1 MQISTQE
8 THLKGGLNSWNWVGP
23 EGFMAMGATHHHP
36 TMTES
41 WAAPCGSAGLQE
53 GEAAPQLSFG
63 SREP

>member
-1 MQISTQE
+1 
-8 THLKGGLNSWNWVGP
+8 
-23 EGFMAMGATHHHP
+23 MAMGATHHHP